1 MNRVGMNIVLG
12 TFWILVG
19 IWMFLSGGSENQLSA
34 AVLIILGLM
43 FYWAA
48 YKIYLNPN
56 LQKKNKKNLVQKMT
70 DPSAKSSYKNSFKG
84 NLKNIKKK

>member
-19 IWMFLSGGSENQLSA
+19 IWMFLSNKSENQLSA
-34 AVLIILGLM
+34 AVLIILGAM

-56 LQKKNKKNLVQKMT
+56 LVKKNKKNLIQKMT
-70 DPSAKSSYKNSFKG
+70 DPNYKKSSVN
-84 NLKNIKKK
+84 KKKK

>member
-12 TFWILVG
+12 TFWILVA
-19 IWMFLSGGSENQLSA
+19 IWMFMSGNGVENQASA
-34 AVLIILGLM
+34 AILAILGLM

-56 LQKKNKKNLVQKMT
+56 LQKKNRKNLVQKMT
-70 DPSAKSSYKNSFKG
+70 DPNYKKTFVN
-84 NLKNIKKK
+84 KKKKS

>member
-1 MNRVGMNIVLG
+1 MNRVGLNIVLG
-12 TFWILVG
+12 TFWILMG
-19 IWMFLSGGSENQLSA
+19 IWMFLSNKAENQASV

-56 LQKKNKKNLVQKMT
+56 LVKKNKKNLIQKMT
-70 DPSAKSSYKNSFKG
+70 DPNYKKSSAN
-84 NLKNIKKK
+84 KKKK